1 LYTQLNPRGTLP
13 FLLPGR
19 AKEKEF
25 GTQTGAM
32 LSKFDDMMFQ
42 CIKLYQ

>member
-1 LYTQLNPRGTLP
+1 LYTQLNPRGILP
-13 FLLPGR
+13 FLLAGR

-25 GTQTGAM
+25 NIQTGAM